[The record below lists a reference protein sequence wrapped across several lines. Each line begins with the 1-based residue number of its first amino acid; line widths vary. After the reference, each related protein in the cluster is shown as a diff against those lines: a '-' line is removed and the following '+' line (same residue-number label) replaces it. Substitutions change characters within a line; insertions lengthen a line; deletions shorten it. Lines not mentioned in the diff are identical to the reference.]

1 MDANEHEFSGEGRLS
16 IFERIGVQ
24 NVKSRG
30 CEGNGEAGWTD
41 CRGQQSLPLGR
52 FIEVNFVWL
61 GMDDLEL
68 KRLKGVIAMGCVGEI
83 DRMAG
88 ECAGERLTTEAQRH
102 REESEPD
109 LENR

>member
-1 MDANEHEFSGEGRLS
+1 MDANEHGFAEGRTGVTQRHGGEHRTTEALDTKEHEFSGEGRLS

-30 CEGNGEAGWTD
+30 CERNGEAGWAD

-52 FIEVNFVWL
+52 FIEVNFVCL

-68 KRLKGVIAMGCVGEI
+68 KRLKGVIAMGCVEK
-83 DRMAG
+83 
-88 ECAGERLTTEAQRH
+88 
-102 REESEPD
+102 
-109 LENR
+109 